1 MNDSKIS
8 VRYSRALF
16 QLALEKKLLDEVFDD
31 MIFIAELCK
40 HDEMKDLLESPI
52 VVPSKKREIFNG
64 ILGNKVQD
72 ITLSLINLV
81 IKNGRE
87 YFLPAIA
94 RRFLHETKDYKGIT
108 ESSITTAVKLEDDMV
123 KQVESFI
130 AKTFNTKVELKE
142 NIDKEI
148 IGGFI
153 LRVDDSYVDASVR
166 SKLRIIEK
174 ELKETTLTA

>member
-16 QLALEKKLLDEVFDD
+16 QLSLERKLLDEVFDD
-31 MIFIAELCK
+31 MKFIGELCK
-40 HDEMKDLLESPI
+40 HDQMKELLVSPI

-64 ILGNKVQD
+64 ILGNNVQE

-87 YFLPAIA
+87 SYLPAIT
-94 RRFLHETKDYKGIT
+94 RRFLHEIKEYKGIT
-108 ESSITTAVKLEDDMV
+108 ESTITTAVKLEDNVV
-123 KQVESFI
+123 KQVVDFI
-130 AKTFNTKVELKE
+130 AKTYNTKVELKE
-142 NIDKEI
+142 NIDENI

-153 LRVDDSYVDASVR
+153 LRVDDSFVDASVR

-174 ELKETTLTA
+174 ELKEVTLTA

>member
-16 QLALEKKLLDEVFDD
+16 QLALEKKLLDEVFED
-31 MIFIAELCK
+31 MKFISELCT
-40 HDEMKDLLESPI
+40 HDEMKNLLESPI

-64 ILGNKVQD
+64 ILGKKVQD

-87 YFLPAIA
+87 YYLPAIS
-94 RRFLHETKDYKGIT
+94 RRFIREIKDYKGIT
-108 ESSITTAVKLEDDMV
+108 ETSITTAVKLEDNVV
-123 KQVESFI
+123 KQVEEFI
-130 AKTFNTKVELKE
+130 AKTFSTKVELKQ
-142 NIDKEI
+142 NIDEDI

-153 LRVDDSYVDASVR
+153 LRVDDSYVDASVK

-174 ELKETTLTA
+174 ELKEATLTI

>member
-16 QLALEKKLLDEVFDD
+16 QLALEKELLDEVFDD
-31 MIFIAELCK
+31 MKFIAELCG
-40 HDEMKDLLESPI
+40 HEEMKELLESPI

-87 YFLPAIA
+87 SYISAIA
-94 RRFLHETKDYKGIT
+94 RRFLREIKIYKGIT
-108 ESSITTAVKLEDDMV
+108 ESSITTAVELDDKIV
-123 KQVESFI
+123 KEVEVFI
-130 AKTFNTKVELKE
+130 SKTFNTKVDLKQS
-142 NIDKEI
+142 IDKDI

-153 LRVDDSYVDASVR
+153 LRVEDSFVDASVR

-174 ELKETTLTA
+174 ELKEAALTA